1 MIAGG
6 ALVLTFFGLPETQ
19 YPRISAAQA
28 PTRSIGDDHVTTTLK
43 DEASTEEN
51 EPTAVPARKSYLQQ
65 LNPWS
70 GINPNGQK
78 AGFFWL
84 FIRPWPLILYPAVA
98 YATLV
103 FGFAISA
110 LLMVVVT
117 AAEVFQSPP
126 YNFGP
131 GVQSLMFLFGVI
143 GGLFGSIWG
152 GYGTDVL
159 TRYKSSKNNGIFEP
173 ENRLVLLVAAL
184 FLGPAGVLMYH
195 FLCIVY

>member
-1 MIAGG
+1 M
-6 ALVLTFFGLPETQ
+6 
-19 YPRISAAQA
+19 
-28 PTRSIGDDHVTTTLK
+28 
-43 DEASTEEN
+43 
-51 EPTAVPARKSYLQQ
+51 SYLQQ
-65 LNPWS
+65 LVPWS

-78 AGFFWL
+78 ASFFWL

-117 AAEVFQSPP
+117 GAEVFQSPP

-131 GVQSLMFLFGVI
+131 GIQSLMFLFGVI
-143 GGLFGSIWG
+143 GGLLGSMWG

-159 TRYKSSKNNGIFEP
+159 TRYRSSKNNGIFEP
-173 ENRLVLLVAAL
+173 ENRLIMLVAPL
-184 FLGPAGVLMYH
+184 LLGPAGVLMYH
-195 FLCIVY
+195 SSPIVLNNAVGMASVVGTSNPGFKDGLDSGLLGFLRLRSLRALWHTVCTCAIELKASD